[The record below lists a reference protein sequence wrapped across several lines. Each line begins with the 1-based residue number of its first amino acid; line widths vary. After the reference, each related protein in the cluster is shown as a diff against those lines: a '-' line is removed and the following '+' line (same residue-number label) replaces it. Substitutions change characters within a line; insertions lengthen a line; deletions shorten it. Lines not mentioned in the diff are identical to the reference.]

1 MVVEVAK
8 ALETPRAASTIP
20 MVKIRP
26 GVVEMNHQR
35 GCAGSAGDLDPFG
48 SVDGCASSTVTSY
61 QPSSFRP
68 LNTYALRCTNPDK
81 QILRECS
88 DRWWEADAIDPRD
101 RLHILNPCRATVT
114 DG

>member
-81 QILRECS
+81 QILREFHQRHARHGPACANKFQGGQIVRS
-88 DRWWEADAIDPRD
+88 PSAAA
-101 RLHILNPCRATVT
+101 L
-114 DG
+114 